1 MLITQKARYGLRAVF
16 ELAKHMGEAP
26 MKIGDI
32 AQVQAIPPRFLEA
45 ILRDLKQAGIV
56 ASRRGSQGGYVLVRL
71 PQELTVLDVVE
82 VLQGPVNPMACTP
95 DDGVGDT
102 VCEFYGSCVF
112 LSMWQEMR
120 DAIRHI
126 YRKTTFQGLVEKGLE
141 QQEKPGHYII

>member
-1 MLITQKARYGLRAVF
+1 MLITQKTRYGLRAVF

-26 MKIGDI
+26 MKIGEI

-56 ASRRGSQGGYVLVRL
+56 ASRRGSQGGYALVRS
-71 PQELTVLDVVE
+71 PQELTVLDVIE

-95 DDGVGDT
+95 GDGVGDT
-102 VCEFYGSCVF
+102 VCEFYGSCAF

-126 YRKTTFQGLVEKGLE
+126 YEKTSFQGLVEKDQ
-141 QQEKPGHYII
+141 QQEKSGHYII